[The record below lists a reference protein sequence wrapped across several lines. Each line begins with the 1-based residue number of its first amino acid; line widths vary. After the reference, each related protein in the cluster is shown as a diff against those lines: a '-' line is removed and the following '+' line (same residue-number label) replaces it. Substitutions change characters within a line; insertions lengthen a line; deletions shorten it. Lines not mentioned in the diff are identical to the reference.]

1 MCSEIYSDLDTTI
14 PEFII
19 LELEPALD
27 PGSLIVCRLQKF
39 SFPDAPEYGAISYV
53 WGDPSNK
60 FSILVN
66 DQPFLVTRNLVDI
79 LKRLRRQMGSMPLWA
94 DAICINQEDIAE
106 RNHQVQLMRD
116 IYRSAELVVAWLGE
130 EKDESDLAIDMIEN

>member
-1 MCSEIYSDLDTTI
+1 MCSEIYTNLDTTV
-14 PEFII
+14 PKFRI

-27 PGSLIVCRLQKF
+27 PGAPIICRLQKF
-39 SFPDAPEYGAISYV
+39 SFPDAPKYGAISYV

-66 DQPFLVTRNLVDI
+66 DQPFLVTRNLFDI

-94 DAICINQEDIAE
+94 DAICT
-106 RNHQVQLMRD
+106 
-116 IYRSAELVVAWLGE
+116 
-130 EKDESDLAIDMIEN
+130 